1 MVAADKPA
9 LEPRN
14 CSNAGAKSE
23 LDRPCRYSNG
33 NTSASCGDFRDQA
46 GRIAEENRLPFTGRL
61 IDAPVVDPRLPDR
74 HRPRRR
80 GHLPRCVEAVADHQ
94 PVTIGV
100 HQILVRLDMGGHLGQ
115 QRRRQHLLGAVAT
128 NLIQQRPADRLGVSR
143 VLNYLEHGRTFPN
156 QRANAGPDQSYLD
169 FRSSSGRCVR
179 SRHPAEGHPVGWP
192 GGFSPPGSHRTVRDS
207 LPSHG
212 SYHPV
217 GRKSRV
223 QAHWANP
230 RG

>member
-14 CSNAGAKSE
+14 CSNAGAKS
-23 LDRPCRYSNG
+23 R
-33 NTSASCGDFRDQA
+33 A
-46 GRIAEENRLPFTGRL
+46 GQTVQIQQRQHLRQLRRLPRPGRQDRRGEPAPFPGRL
-61 IDAPVVDPRLPDR
+61 IHPAVIDPRLPDR
-74 HRPRRR
+74 HRPGRR
-80 GHLPRCVEAVADHQ
+80 GHLPRRMEAVAHHQ
-94 PVTIGV
+94 PMPVGI
-100 HQILVRLDMGGHLGQ
+100 HQIPVRLDVGGHLSQ
-115 QRRRQHLLGAVAT
+115 QRRRQHLLRTVPT

-156 QRANAGPDQSYLD
+156 QRVNAGPDQSYLD
-169 FRSSSGRCVR
+169 FRSSSGRCVQ
-179 SRHPAEGHPVGWP
+179 SRHPAESHPVGWP
-192 GGFSPPGSHRTVRDS
+192 GGIAPPGSHRTVRDS

-223 QAHWANP
+223 QTHWANP